1 MTFHVLVKTKLDD
14 TILKPKVYQVRVQSA
29 VAFEHPIAVDYKDFE
44 YTDEDV
50 RITSGDCIISFWFMP
65 DSTEEEI
72 MEVTIVGRS

>member
-1 MTFHVLVKTKLDD
+1 MTFRVLVKTKLGD
-14 TILKPKVYQVRVQSA
+14 TTIKPKVYQVRVQSA

-65 DSTEEEI
+65 DSSKEEI
-72 MEVTIVGRS
+72 VEVIIVGDN